1 MYEVELIP
9 ILAAAV
15 ANIILG
21 FVWYHPK
28 VLGSTWMRLANISPM
43 QAEAGK
49 KKMPMM
55 AVVAFIAAGVMAYVT
70 AHFKFAWGVY
80 DIVGAVELG
89 FWIWVGFIAVP
100 LLGIVLWEGKSVK
113 LYAINAG
120 YWLIAMIVTCVI
132 LTL

>member
-1 MYEVELIP
+1 MYEVEFIP

-28 VLGSTWMRLANISPM
+28 VLGGTWMQLANITPT

-49 KKMPMM
+49 KKMPIM
-55 AVVAFIAAGVMAYVT
+55 AVVAFIAAAVMAYVA

-80 DIVGAVELG
+80 DVVGAIELG
-89 FWIWVGFIAVP
+89 FWVWLGFIAVP
-100 LLGIVLWEGKSVK
+100 MLGIVLWEGKSVK
-113 LYAINAG
+113 LYAINTG
-120 YWLIAMIVTCVI
+120 YWLVATILMMVI